1 MKQRHFLLIV
11 WLELAFSG
19 WLSAQ
24 TGIPGPG
31 TYDGKIGNDRIILI
45 VESSDPAGI
54 HGYFVG
60 NRGKAVENSHT
71 FLMPVSEPRPI
82 FQSDLYVGKLKPA
95 KMDSSSL
102 EGKLALFNKK
112 RIFFF
117 FRPKVQLSF
126 SRRPEISFQPGY
138 RYQKEIFGDITVKS
152 NITYGKADGYWTS
165 SPYTDDPYIEVL
177 AKGLVKTFRD
187 HQPLDLKMDL
197 YYPKTDTFLNRPLV
211 MLIHGGAFYVGSKEA
226 VTERTM
232 AEALAKR
239 GYVVASIDY
248 RLGFKPVASDLEMSG
263 YRALQD
269 AHAALRYLSHNSK
282 DLGINPNRVYVGGT
296 SAGAIAS
303 LNVAYM
309 DNEERPAGI
318 LRAEKEGLVGKI
330 EKSGNNFTDTFQ
342 IKAVANL
349 WGAVGN
355 LKIISRAENIP
366 VLSIHGTADKIV
378 PFDYNHPF
386 QNSLGIN
393 RLLADKMYGS
403 KPIHE
408 WLQALGIRNQLV
420 PLKGLGHEPELEGS
434 DKLNSYIDTISNHVT
449 RFYYEETAPAV
460 TVLPEQLVISE
471 NSTLKPVP
479 YLVKNGS
486 ISQVKV
492 EGGVKVSPN
501 PADATVIWLKNDVK
515 RNLIFITSNPF
526 DAWNI
531 KTFPV
536 TIVK

>member
-1 MKQRHFLLIV
+1 MAFL
-11 WLELAFSG
+11 SG
-19 WLSAQ
+19 
-24 TGIPGPG
+24 TGEKRWKTAIP
-31 TYDGKIGNDRIILI
+31 
-45 VESSDPAGI
+45 
-54 HGYFVG
+54 
-60 NRGKAVENSHT
+60 
-71 FLMPVSEPRPI
+71 FLMPASEPRPI

-102 EGKLALFNKK
+102 QGKLALFNKK

-126 SRRPEISFQPGY
+126 SRRAEIPFQPGN

-152 NITYGKADGYWTS
+152 NVIYGKAGGYWTS
-165 SPYTDDPYIEVL
+165 SPYTDDPYIELL

-187 HQPLDLKMDL
+187 HQPLDLKMDV
-197 YYPKTDTFLNRPLV
+197 YYPKADTFSNRPLV
-211 MLIHGGAFYVGSKEA
+211 MLIHGGAFYVGSKDALSEKYL
-226 VTERTM
+226 
-232 AEALAKR
+232 AETLAKR

-269 AHAALRYLSHNSK
+269 AHAALRYLSHISK

-303 LNVAYM
+303 LNVAFM
-309 DNEERPAGI
+309 DNEERPVGI
-318 LRAEKEGLVGKI
+318 LRAEKEGLVGRI
-330 EKSGNNFTDTFQ
+330 EESGNNFTDTFE
-342 IKAVANL
+342 IKAVANM
-349 WGAVGN
+349 WGAVSN
-355 LKIISRAENIP
+355 LKIISREENIP

-408 WLQALGIRNQLV
+408 WLQALGIRNLLV

-434 DKLNSYIDTISNHVT
+434 DKLNSYMDTISNYVT
-449 RFYYEETAPAV
+449 RFYYEVTAPVV

-471 NSTLKPVP
+471 NSVLKPVP

-492 EGGVKVSPN
+492 EGGVKVSPD
-501 PADATVIWLKNDVK
+501 PTDATVIWLKNDIK